1 MTDISKLLE
10 REVLPVDT
18 TEPTTWEQVEVVD
31 QAQEVFKDLVEWIT
45 QNPQNDAGDIPTTLH

>member
-18 TEPTTWEQVEVVD
+18 TEPTTKEQEEVVD
-31 QAQEVFKDLVEWIT
+31 QAQGVFKDLVDGIT
-45 QNPQNDAGDIPTTLH
+45 TIPQNDGIDDSPILH